1 MISWTYGSNKPRVP
15 LEWLKEENPLFQALA
30 NVGVEK
36 KTIPVRIV
44 TNGPQ
49 NVFIPMMADMW
60 EWLLLQN
67 AQVNFSMTVKIKG
80 ILIIVDGGDKIL
92 LTTMDCSKSSFVTYR
107 ESSIIMEK
115 PNDKLAKYFA
125 DAFQADFLTSVPF
138 VPPKEVIL
146 STPPVKIDPA
156 STSQIQT
163 HIFPITSISQPPPA
177 LVDSPIDPYISEIV
191 EVDDAEFVLAMV
203 GPDSVE
209 SKLIEGLTISADD
222 TFLQVAIQSLPYSPF
237 SDAIIDTYKRTIIA
251 NVLLSYTLDCE
262 AEVNASNV
270 CEQYSY

>member
-67 AQVNFSMTVKIKG
+67 AQVNFSMTIKIKG
-80 ILIIVDGGDKIL
+80 ILIIADGGDNIL
-92 LTTMDCSKSSFVTYR
+92 LTTMDCSKSSFVTNR

-138 VPPKEVIL
+138 LPPKEVIL
-146 STPPVKIDPA
+146 SSPPVKIDPV

-163 HIFPITSISQPPPA
+163 HIFPITSIPQPPPA
-177 LVDSPIDPYISEIV
+177 LVDSPLKPYISKVV
-191 EVDDAEFVLAMV
+191 EVDDAEFILAMV

-209 SKLIEGLTISADD
+209 SKLIEGLTVSAEG

-237 SDAIIDTYKRTIIA
+237 SDAIVDTYKCTIIA
-251 NVLLSYTLDCE
+251 NVLLSYTLDSE
-262 AEVNASNV
+262 TEVNASNV
-270 CEQYSY
+270 CEQ